1 MGFCDS
7 AGKIKLLVIMCME
20 LWSVQND
27 KKINKTESIRN
38 NCVNNNNV
46 KSN

>member
-7 AGKIKLLVIMCME
+7 AGKIKLLVVMCME

-27 KKINKTESIRN
+27 MNK
-38 NCVNNNNV
+38 
-46 KSN
+46 